1 MLFAFATDDLSL
13 TVFASEAEAVAS
25 CEGADVA
32 AGGYMFFATDGSP
45 LEPVFS
51 EPAIIRSL
59 VVTHGRYS
67 LRPGTGLNLREVLPR
82 VSAVEGPPGLQSVAE
97 VERVLTSH
105 SSGPPAPP
113 TEFQR

>member
-67 LRPGTGLNLREVLPR
+67 LRPAR
-82 VSAVEGPPGLQSVAE
+82 SK
-97 VERVLTSH
+97 
-105 SSGPPAPP
+105 SSRSCLA
-113 TEFQR
+113 